1 MKKVF
6 FLFLVFFCL
15 SLEAK
20 ASWTKFYEDCTDEEK
35 KEILSS
41 SPLLRLEIKRHE
53 RGNQSYFDIDA
64 YSLLHN
70 QRDGI
75 RSIFKQKDQY
85 LRDTIR
91 QEIPLK
97 QEYANKVVI
106 ITLDGQSNFLEV
118 GGLSLNHN
126 FDIVT
131 NMRLRLL
138 DSLVS
143 NKQIRV
149 FSEYEIANSA
159 RIRGNPSVVM
169 DDRALLK
176 KIVKDHVE
184 KNPKLLNSS
193 RNKDIVVFLGKTGS
207 GKSTLINY
215 LSDKK
220 LRVDEEDNIILV
232 NSSDASA
239 MRIGIS
245 SRSETLLPKFTNI
258 NNLIVYDLP
267 GFGDTR
273 GTSINLV
280 NACFIKN
287 IIEGA
292 KTARLV
298 FIAGYDEITAG
309 RGALLRELSQTT
321 ENLLPNIQIEECS
334 SLVITKSPAD
344 KDKKRLITIL
354 GHKTDPG
361 SLNGWIDQGRLT
373 KMSSP
378 FNQQINQDDRQD
390 IFDIIDQTPT
400 KQIKNVNI
408 QAIYSYSDLD
418 HLRKIYSEEIHD
430 SFVKLKDD
438 HFKGTA
444 LSSLDIKVLTKM
456 KEDFQHN
463 TFLKNLE
470 EQLKQSALI
479 TLLRPISE
487 QMYTDAWNLKQNQL
501 VLELRNIG
509 DVIEEEITKRKRNL
523 LVSPKI
529 FAETLDK
536 IADISELLKKSQTR
550 LGHKKQWTTEV
561 LNEICG
567 RNYLLIRG
575 WLDNILSKRYNT
587 LNESN
592 LTYAIPEVFGKNQE
606 WIYYSKPILYKL
618 IFEKIEDDKTGYNY
632 VTFTKYNPDST
643 AQEKKSYKG
652 GVQFK
657 RTEHTEEMRRAL
669 ELDRNYQSLFTQEK
683 QLNQKLEDC
692 SNKYE
697 KQCEKKNEEKNTRE
711 NNADKSRE
719 SSKKDANRYFEDGYR
734 PGYNNIYNNP
744 VILYKGDND
753 RLNRKISEIESNYE
767 KILSGTSS
775 WYDDEIRKIDR
786 NKENEKEI
794 IYGDQNE
801 IRLKKERY
809 ENETYRKTTAID
821 PKEKQIN
828 DIMQNIIK
836 PNFNV
841 KSFIESIEF
850 GDTEI
855 KDSSIKSQSK
865 KRKEE
870 VPEDRRSFK
879 KRKKETIKV
888 LDSIIEDLDVS
899 EDKQNLSNQDNNC
912 SQQ

>member
-1 MKKVF
+1 MKRIYVLF
-6 FLFLVFFCL
+6 FLFFCL
-15 SLEAK
+15 SIKVEG
-20 ASWTKFYEDCTDEEK
+20 SWTKFYEDCTEEEK
-35 KEILSS
+35 REILSS
-41 SPLLRLEIKRHE
+41 APLLRLEIKRHE

-64 YSLLHN
+64 YTLGHN
-70 QRDGI
+70 GRNGI
-75 RSIFKQKDQY
+75 PPIFKQKDQY
-85 LRDTIR
+85 LRDRVR

-97 QEYANKVVI
+97 QEYDNKVAI

-118 GGLSLNHN
+118 SGLSLNHN
-126 FDIVT
+126 FDVVT

-138 DSLVS
+138 DSIVS
-143 NKQIRV
+143 NKQVRV
-149 FSEYEIANSA
+149 FSEYEIANSEH
-159 RIRGNPSVVM
+159 IRGNPSVVM

-184 KNPKLLNSS
+184 KNPQLLNSS

-215 LSDKK
+215 LSNKN
-220 LRVDEEDNIILV
+220 LRVDDEDNIILA
-232 NSSDASA
+232 NPSDSSA

-287 IIEGA
+287 IIENA

-344 KDKKRLITIL
+344 KDKERLTTIL

-361 SLNGWIDQGRLT
+361 SLNRWINQGRLT

-378 FNQQINQDDRQD
+378 LNQQINQDDRED
-390 IFDIIDQTPT
+390 IFNIIKQTPA

-438 HFKGTA
+438 HFKGAA

-456 KEDFQHN
+456 KENFQN
-463 TFLKNLE
+463 DTFLKNLE

-529 FAETLDK
+529 FAESLDK

-550 LGHKKQWTTEV
+550 LSHKKQWTAEV
-561 LNEICG
+561 LNEICE
-567 RNYLLIRG
+567 RNYLSIRV
-575 WLDNILSKRYNT
+575 WLDNILSKKYNT

-592 LTYAIPEVFGKNQE
+592 LTYTIPEVFGKNQE
-606 WIYYSKPILYKL
+606 WIYYSKPVLYKL
-618 IFEKIEDDKTGYNY
+618 IFEKTEDDKTGYNY
-632 VTFTKYNPDST
+632 IRFAKYNPI
-643 AQEKKSYKG
+643 AQETNPFKQ

-657 RTEHTEEMRRAL
+657 RTEHTEEMKRAL
-669 ELDRNYQSLFTQEK
+669 ELDRNYQNLFTQEK
-683 QLNQKLEDC
+683 QLDQQLEDC
-692 SNKYE
+692 DRNYSKQRERKYKE
-697 KQCEKKNEEKNTRE
+697 KETKEKSAQKDKDDVYRVEGKKRDAVGGSYEDWRTATDKADAKYTERNE
-711 NNADKSRE
+711 A
-719 SSKKDANRYFEDGYR
+719 
-734 PGYNNIYNNP
+734 
-744 VILYKGDND
+744 
-753 RLNRKISEIESNYE
+753 
-767 KILSGTSS
+767 TSS
-775 WYDDEIRKIDR
+775 WYEDEERRINRAEENQKGTINTNID
-786 NKENEKEI
+786 NIKL
-794 IYGDQNE
+794 Q
-801 IRLKKERY
+801 KERY
-809 ENETYRKTTAID
+809 ENETYRKTTTID

-828 DIMQNIIK
+828 DIMQTIIK
-836 PNFNV
+836 QNFNV
-841 KSFIESIEF
+841 TSFIESIEF
-850 GDTEI
+850 EDTN
-855 KDSSIKSQSK
+855 K
-865 KRKEE
+865 KRKEHLSDTSDE
-870 VPEDRRSFK
+870 SKKDEKFQDKKSKRDVKAEDKKKFK
-879 KRKKETIKV
+879 KK
-888 LDSIIEDLDVS
+888 
-899 EDKQNLSNQDNNC
+899 
-912 SQQ
+912 